1 VRKLIVAATAALT
14 IAVPAIAVPAV
25 ASASTGSVARSL
37 QGRWSSELRQNARL
51 RGYRVTQA
59 TVRGCASG
67 GGGYYTCYA
76 TYTVAQYGMHAKY
89 GTTITVSNGVWRGQ
103 NGQLLKQW

>member
-1 VRKLIVAATAALT
+1 MRKLIVAATAALT
-14 IAVPAIAVPAV
+14 IAVPAIAIPAV

-59 TVRGCASG
+59 TVRGCAAG

-76 TYTVAQYGMHAKY
+76 TYTVTQGGVYDKY
-89 GTTITVSNGVWRGQ
+89 GSTITVANGVWRST

>member
-1 VRKLIVAATAALT
+1 MRKFIVAATAALT

-37 QGRWSSELRQNARL
+37 QVRWGNELRQNARL
-51 RGYRVTQA
+51 RGFRVTQA
-59 TVRGCASG
+59 TVRGCAAG
-67 GGGYYTCYA
+67 GGGYYTCYG
-76 TYTVAQYGMHAKY
+76 TYTVTQGGSYAKY